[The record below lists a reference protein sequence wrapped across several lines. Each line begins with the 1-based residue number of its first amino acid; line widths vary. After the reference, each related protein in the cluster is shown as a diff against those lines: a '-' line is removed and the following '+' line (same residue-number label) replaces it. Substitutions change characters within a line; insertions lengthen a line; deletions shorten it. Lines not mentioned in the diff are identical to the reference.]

1 MKTINNSIV
10 FILALALFVPTVSL
24 AKGSSRSRVKDQ
36 PVTVGLS
43 PAEIDTLLWMREEE
57 KLARDVYLKLGKK
70 WKQAIFNNIAASEQ
84 NHMDAL
90 LKKINTFGLED
101 PVLDGYGKFHSP
113 VLQDLYDR
121 LIAEGSESYIEALRV
136 GVEIEDLDIVDLIK
150 AVEESNNLSL
160 QTTYASLL
168 EGSKSHLRAFVGSL
182 DQQGADYQIEY
193 IEDDLLE
200 AILGY

>member
-10 FILALALFVPTVSL
+10 FILALALFIPTVSL
-24 AKGSSRSRVKDQ
+24 AKGSCRSRVKDQ

-43 PAEIDTLLWMREEE
+43 QAEIDTLLWMREEE

-84 NHMDAL
+84 NHMDAI

-101 PVLDGYGKFHSP
+101 PVLDGYGKFHFP
-113 VLQDLYDR
+113 ALQDLYDR

-160 QTTYASLL
+160 QTTYSSLL
-168 EGSKSHLRAFVGSL
+168 EGSKNHLRAFVGSL

-193 IEDDLLE
+193 IEEDLLE